1 MSITVRVGLQ
11 GMRKKLETLNGLVR
25 RAHKAAI
32 FERATLAM
40 SAVDT
45 AADLLAEIVSE
56 IEQLK
61 GQIQDIEA
69 DIEAK
74 GGVKV

>member
-1 MSITVRVGLQ
+1 
-11 GMRKKLETLNGLVR
+11 MRKKLETLDGLVR

-45 AADLLAEIVSE
+45 AAELLGEIVDE
-56 IEQLK
+56 IEALQ
-61 GQIQDIEA
+61 GRIAER
-69 DIEAK
+69 EAK
-74 GGVKV
+74 GVAQ